1 MTKTNQTYDRMK
13 EEITN
18 LKQQITWLD
27 DSFLLES
34 DVDAKKIYGYLKN
47 KPSASE
53 FVYQKYQNLRPVI
66 TEVCDPKNPLYLPKV
81 REALKDVIDLQSRKE
96 DIRALEEKFR
106 YLRSESDS
114 PQSELDQKKSE
125 YDLLEQRIME
135 IEHRAEEIDR
145 QMGNLTD
152 PEILSMVKEFYSEFI
167 ALSQSVLDVKDPGRI
182 SEVILQVR
190 SLSRDQVQSL
200 KLLSEKAVNNLQV
213 ISNED
218 MISEIKLSEKRE
230 KLKDEI
236 QTERKNAENELN
248 AFMSH
253 NPKRL
258 IPKAIENISLSIR
271 HFQRGDVDM
280 SGLKWF
286 NAGGQS
292 QVLSPLNEALELL
305 NHLQDQVENRK
316 RREK

>member
-1 MTKTNQTYDRMK
+1 MSKTNQTYDRMK
-13 EEITN
+13 QEIAN

-34 DVDAKKIYGYLKN
+34 DVDVRKIYGYLKN

-53 FVYQKYQNLRPVI
+53 FIYQKYQKLRPVI
-66 TEVCDPKNPLYLPKV
+66 AEVCDPKNPLYLPKV
-81 REALKDVIDLQSRKE
+81 REALRDVIDLQSKKE
-96 DIRALEEKFR
+96 DIRVLEEKVRF
-106 YLRSESDS
+106 LRSENDS
-114 PQSELDQKKSE
+114 LQSELDVKKSE
-125 YDLLEQRIME
+125 YDSLEKHIRETEQR
-135 IEHRAEEIDR
+135 ADEIDR
-145 QMGNLTD
+145 QMGNLKD

-167 ALSQSVLDVKDPGRI
+167 ALSQSVLGLKDPGRI
-182 SEVILQVR
+182 SEVMLNVR
-190 SLSRDQVQSL
+190 TLSRDQVQTL
-200 KLLSEKAVNNLQV
+200 KLFAEKAVNNLQL

-218 MISEIKLSEKRE
+218 MLSETKLSEKRE

-271 HFQRGDVDM
+271 HFQRADVDM

-286 NAGGQS
+286 NTGGQS

-316 RREK
+316 RRSN